1 MWTGRQTLASIENA
15 IVQLHGEENQL
26 DHALRSA
33 VSDTERLRTQRSQ
46 SLRELARIKL
56 GEMAAGRLVGNLDA
70 GERRALK
77 ILDDYRFRITA
88 AVEQCE
94 ALQKEVTGAQ
104 AYRHTA
110 AAAVEAALDTVDQ
123 VRAEAEKKV
132 QTTPSWREA
141 KATRDRADAV
151 AAEAEKKAEAS
162 AAELGAKRKPY
173 DEDPLFAYL
182 WRRRFGTAQYAGG
195 NFTRIVDRLVAD
207 FIGYS
212 NARPNYTALIEIPLR
227 LKEHAT
233 ARREAAADPQA
244 LLAQI
249 ERNAM
254 LEAGVDAKEQI
265 LAEARHKLAVVD
277 DTVEQKS
284 EMLRKVDEARAAL
297 VAGDSNP
304 AYNDAL
310 ATIASA
316 DAGDSLANLYAE
328 ARRTPTGADEAL
340 IAQLESI
347 DANIAR
353 TEAEIANLRRAAIDL
368 SRRRAEMDEVRKK
381 FRGTGYDHPQSRF
394 ENDGDIGRA
403 LGSVLEGAVRSGVLW
418 DLLRQGHRA
427 RPSRGSTDFGGP
439 DFPFPFPNSGGGGAR
454 GGEWRNPS
462 SRGGWSSERSGSQ
475 RDSDGFSTGGSF

>member
-1 MWTGRQTLASIENA
+1 MRWRP
-15 IVQLHGEENQL
+15 
-26 DHALRSA
+26 
-33 VSDTERLRTQRSQ
+33 
-46 SLRELARIKL
+46 
-56 GEMAAGRLVGNLDA
+56 AGLSPNLDA
-70 GERRALK
+70 GERLALK

-88 AVEQCE
+88 AVERCE
-94 ALQKEVTGAQ
+94 ALQKEVTGAK

-110 AAAVEAALDTVDQ
+110 AAAVEAALDAVDQ

-132 QTTPSWREA
+132 QATPSWREA

-173 DEDPLFAYL
+173 DEDPLFASL

-207 FIGYS
+207 FIGYN
-212 NARPNYTALIEIPLR
+212 NARPNYAALIGS
-227 LKEHAT
+227 AAAQG
-233 ARREAAADPQA
+233 ARDGQAEAAADPQ
-244 LLAQI
+244 LAQI
-249 ERNAM
+249 ERSAM

-284 EMLRKVDEARAAL
+284 EMLRKADEARTAL

-304 AYNDAL
+304 VYNEAL
-310 ATIASA
+310 TTIASA

-353 TEAEIANLRRAAIDL
+353 TEAEIVSLRRAAIDL

-427 RPSRGSTDFGGP
+427 RPSRGSTHFGGP
-439 DFPFPFPNSGGGGAR
+439 DFPFPFPNSGGGSAR

-462 SRGGWSSERSGSQ
+462 THGGWSSERSGSQ

>member
-1 MWTGRQTLASIENA
+1 
-15 IVQLHGEENQL
+15 
-26 DHALRSA
+26 
-33 VSDTERLRTQRSQ
+33 
-46 SLRELARIKL
+46 
-56 GEMAAGRLVGNLDA
+56 
-70 GERRALK
+70 
-77 ILDDYRFRITA
+77 
-88 AVEQCE
+88 
-94 ALQKEVTGAQ
+94 
-104 AYRHTA
+104 
-110 AAAVEAALDTVDQ
+110 
-123 VRAEAEKKV
+123 
-132 QTTPSWREA
+132 
-141 KATRDRADAV
+141 
-151 AAEAEKKAEAS
+151 
-162 AAELGAKRKPY
+162 
-173 DEDPLFAYL
+173 
-182 WRRRFGTAQYAGG
+182 
-195 NFTRIVDRLVAD
+195 
-207 FIGYS
+207 
-212 NARPNYTALIEIPLR
+212 
-227 LKEHAT
+227 
-233 ARREAAADPQA
+233 
-244 LLAQI
+244 
-249 ERNAM
+249 M

-462 SRGGWSSERSGSQ
+462 TRGGWSSERSGSQ